1 MATIKNLAAEFIG
14 TFALIFGLTIT
25 MDILISGPITG
36 ASMNPAR
43 SIAPAIISGHL
54 EYLALY
60 VIAPIIGMILAVPLY
75 KLRRHPSN

>member
-36 ASMNPAR
+36 ASMNPSR
-43 SIAPAIISGHL
+43 TFGPANVGGIWTDHI
-54 EYLALY
+54 
-60 VIAPIIGMILAVPLY
+60 V
-75 KLRRHPSN
+75 